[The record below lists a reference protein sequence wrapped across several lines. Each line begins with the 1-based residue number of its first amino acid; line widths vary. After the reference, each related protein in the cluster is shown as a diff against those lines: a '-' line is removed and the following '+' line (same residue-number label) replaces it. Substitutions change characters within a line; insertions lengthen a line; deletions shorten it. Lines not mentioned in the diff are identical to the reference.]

1 MPVLFAK
8 NRSKEKLGGKF
19 FFCHLIF
26 FYFFIALLIFVR
38 KFVRVRK
45 YVRNMINVKFYLDKA
60 DKSRKFP
67 IHLVIRQKDV
77 QVKVATGEKI
87 LKKDW
92 DNKNQVVKASE
103 YNHKSI
109 NKFLLFLKQEVEK
122 YFEVVPHSHFTDKKV
137 KEKILSLVNS
147 RKVNTDIKIVCE
159 YASEYEGKTKITF
172 VDLFAGAGGFSE
184 GFLQAEHGNK
194 YYDFLLGSDINE
206 NCELTHLA
214 RYNYQLGM
222 DAEFLRQDITE
233 PDFLDNLF
241 KKLKNQKI
249 DVVCGGPPCQS
260 FSLAG
265 KRKKFDKKDDLFAHY
280 LNVIRL
286 HRPKYFVMENV
297 KGILTKEG
305 GKIKEMILQEI
316 KSIVDLKEFHQLI
329 NFLEKLKKVEKEKAF
344 TLNCYSLRMQFESAN
359 EKELEKLRESY
370 IQVIENKF
378 RLLTPKIADY
388 KTSKTDININTIR
401 HGFNLLKRSKE
412 LAYVRKKVIIEKAHS
427 DLDNDIFTEKF
438 DSFLTSIES
447 ESIVEQIQAAFTNLR
462 PAKEFQNE
470 ISEIIKGLEIYNN
483 SFEECIQGLK
493 PFVKAL
499 NGELEFEEILSHIR
513 LYNIDQP
520 FVALASNYGVPQKR
534 ERVLF
539 IGCRKDQKLIKAIPA
554 TVTEKEKVTVFE
566 ALYDLDFVG
575 NNEEKFDYEKIDLK
589 SKYNGTS
596 RKMQSLLKK
605 RAVDGKPEENK
616 GLTYAEWSKKGRLN
630 GRFTNAKNPFYVKNF
645 EELENTLFHSVAPLH
660 NHKTSKQ
667 NDDVV
672 KRLSVILNTG
682 DYELAK
688 KELKEIGL
696 DSEKRN
702 YNVLKPDSQSPTVM
716 TIADDYIHF
725 SNPRALTVREMAR
738 LQSFDDSFVFQGKRS
753 TGGNKRKFEV
763 PQFTLVGN
771 AVPPLM
777 ARAVALEILK
787 NID

>member
-1 MPVLFAK
+1 
-8 NRSKEKLGGKF
+8 
-19 FFCHLIF
+19 
-26 FYFFIALLIFVR
+26 
-38 KFVRVRK
+38 
-45 YVRNMINVKFYLDKA
+45 MINVKFYLDKA
-60 DKSRKFP
+60 DKSKRFP

-92 DNKNQVVKASE
+92 DNKNQAVKDSE
-103 YNHKSI
+103 YSHKSI
-109 NKFLLFLKQEVEK
+109 NKFLSFLKQEVEK
-122 YFEVVPHSHFTDKKV
+122 YFDAVPHTQFTDKKV

-159 YASEYEGKTKITF
+159 DLAEYQGKTKTTF

-184 GFLQAEHGNK
+184 GFLQAEYGNR

-233 PDFLDNLF
+233 PDFLDNLL
-241 KKLKNQKI
+241 KKLKSDQV

-280 LNVIRL
+280 LNVIRVL
-286 HRPKYFVMENV
+286 RPKYFVMENV

-329 NFLEKLKKVEKEKAF
+329 SFLAKLKKIEKEKMF
-344 TLNCYSLRMQFESAN
+344 TLDCYNLRMQFESAT
-359 EKELEKLRESY
+359 EKDLEKLRESY
-370 IQVIENKF
+370 IQNIENRF

-412 LAYVRKKVIIEKAHS
+412 LAYVRKKVILEKAHS
-427 DLDNDIFTEKF
+427 DLDNDFFAEKF

-447 ESIVEQIQAAFTNLR
+447 ESIIEQIHEAFNNLN
-462 PAKEFQNE
+462 PAKEFKNE
-470 ISEIIKGLEIYNN
+470 IAEIIAVLEIYNS
-483 SFEECIQGLK
+483 SFEECIQGLQ
-493 PFVKAL
+493 PFVIASNFEK
-499 NGELEFEEILSHIR
+499 EFDEILSHIR
-513 LYNIDQP
+513 LYNIEQP
-520 FVALASNYGVPQKR
+520 FVALASNYGVPQNR

-539 IGCRKDQKLIKAIPA
+539 IGCRKDQKLIK
-554 TVTEKEKVTVFE
+554 TVPPTVSAKEKVTVFE

-575 NNEEKFDYEKIDLK
+575 NDEEKFDYEKVDLK
-589 SKYNGTS
+589 AKYNGSTQ
-596 RKMQSLLKK
+596 KMQSLLKK
-605 RAVDGKPEENK
+605 RSIDGKLEEKK

-630 GRFTNAKNPFYVKNF
+630 GRFANAKNPFYVKNF
-645 EELENTLFHSVAPLH
+645 EELKNTLSHVVAPLH

-672 KRLSVILNTG
+672 KRLDVILNIG
-682 DYELAK
+682 DYDLAK
-688 KELKEIGL
+688 KELKKIGL

-702 YNVLKPDSQSPTVM
+702 YNVLKPDSQSPTVL

-777 ARAVALEILK
+777 ARAVAMEILK
-787 NID
+787 NIK